1 MKYYKLESSYKK
13 AITEIYTFKRPLNEL
28 TNDEKDIGKWA
39 YLSKEMGWRWG
50 EWLIEV
56 PETDAEI
63 AEWINASEYYNN
75 IEDVADQ
82 HGFHI
87 IDESNNI
94 IVDPDMAPFQIMHK
108 MLVPSI
114 DEEYVDITED
124 YPDAEMI
131 CVDDC
136 FWEDIWDIRT
146 SGPKLS
152 DVDKMIDEIE
162 ATYDEDYQEGIEA
175 LGWTF
180 VENYFEMRCNPV
192 ITECD
197 KNGNSLET
205 SS

>member
-1 MKYYKLESSYKK
+1 
-13 AITEIYTFKRPLNEL
+13 
-28 TNDEKDIGKWA
+28 
-39 YLSKEMGWRWG
+39 
-50 EWLIEV
+50 
-56 PETDAEI
+56 
-63 AEWINASEYYNN
+63 
-75 IEDVADQ
+75 
-82 HGFHI
+82 
-87 IDESNNI
+87 
-94 IVDPDMAPFQIMHK
+94 MAPFQIMHK